1 VKSGGKKE
9 MNTSDNHTIKQA
21 LNEKE
26 GFQIWWRLLRPHTL
40 TASFVPVFVG
50 SMFAFTEDTNFH
62 LLLFFAMLLAS
73 MLIQSATNMFN
84 EYYDFVRGLDTEES
98 VGIGGT
104 IVRDGIQPKTVLT
117 LALTF
122 FGIAILLGVYICI
135 ESSWWIALIGLV
147 CMLFGYLYTGG
158 PLPIAYTP
166 FGELFSG
173 FLMGTVIIG
182 ISYFIQTNAITAEVI
197 WVSIPVALFIGAI
210 MLSNNIRDLD
220 GDKKNGRKTIAILV
234 GRKNAIKVLAGFFIL
249 SFVLTA
255 AYIITGILPLWSL
268 ISFLAI
274 MKAFEVIKKFQG
286 KTMPIEMMPAMA
298 ATGKTNSIYGLLLG
312 ISLLIDAVI

>member
-1 VKSGGKKE
+1 
-9 MNTSDNHTIKQA
+9 MNSSNNHTIKQA

-26 GFQIWWRLLRPHTL
+26 GFQVWWRLLRPHTL

-50 SMFAFTEDTNFH
+50 SMFALNEATSFH

-104 IVRDGIQPKTVLT
+104 IVRDGIKPKTVLN

-122 FGIAILLGVYICI
+122 FGIAILLGVYICM

-166 FGELFSG
+166 LGELFSG

-182 ISYFIQTNAITAEVI
+182 ISFFIQTGTITAESI

-220 GDKKNGRKTIAILV
+220 GDKENGRKTIAILV

-249 SFVLTA
+249 SFIHTA
-255 AYIITGILPLWSL
+255 AYIIVGILPLWSL
-268 ISFLAI
+268 ISFVAMI
-274 MKAFEVIKKFQG
+274 KAYDVVKKFQG
-286 KTMPIEMMPAMA
+286 KSMPIEMMPAMA
-298 ATGKTNSIYGLLLG
+298 ATGKTNSIYGILLG
-312 ISLLIDAVI
+312 ISLLINALF